1 MHFMSIEVSLQE
13 VLFIPHRP
21 RGSITDLLQ
30 ETATKKDLTE
40 APFSQNHLHDL
51 ESLWWVAVWIVF
63 YNYILPAT
71 PSDDCLPFRL
81 EDVGKHLKLAGRIF
95 PSTLD
100 DTKRRDC
107 FQKSFLAKCDGL
119 PENKTPMC
127 NVLDALR
134 LTLIDQYRIIES
146 TLPQSFDLNSST
158 DDIYEDFKTGFSH
171 SLTPCRNL
179 ELDFIQTIYVKLLN
193 ENENAGR
200 SESTNDTGVA
210 QKTPRRK

>member
-1 MHFMSIEVSLQE
+1 LQE
-13 VLFIPHRP
+13 A
-21 RGSITDLLQ
+21 
-30 ETATKKDLTE
+30 ATKKDLTE
-40 APFSQNHLHDL
+40 TPFSHNHLHDL

-63 YNYILPAT
+63 YNYFSPAM
-71 PSDDCLPFRL
+71 PSDDCLPLTL
-81 EDVGKHLKLAGRIF
+81 EDVDKHLKLAGRIF

-119 PENKTPMC
+119 PEKTTLIC

-146 TLPQSFDLNSST
+146 TLPQSIDLNSST
-158 DDIYEDFKTGFSH
+158 DDIYEDFKAGFSH

-179 ELDFIQTIYVKLLN
+179 ELDVIQPIYVKLLKEKEK
-193 ENENAGR
+193 EN
-200 SESTNDTGVA
+200 S
-210 QKTPRRK
+210 KRRQV